1 MLAEGCAEV
10 DIISLLRYFIDQFRL
25 PLDDR
30 QRRGSSYSEA
40 QAKAHEREVR
50 ILVLEVSVT
59 RGLVLYVDAES
70 VAVAIS
76 TEMSHYFSV

>member
-1 MLAEGCAEV
+1 MLAEGCSEL

-30 QRRGSSYSEA
+30 QRSGCSYCEA
-40 QAKAHEREVR
+40 QGKGHEREIR
-50 ILVLEVSVT
+50 ILILEVSVT
-59 RGLVLYVDAES
+59 WGLVLYVDAES

-76 TEMSHYFSV
+76 REKSNYF